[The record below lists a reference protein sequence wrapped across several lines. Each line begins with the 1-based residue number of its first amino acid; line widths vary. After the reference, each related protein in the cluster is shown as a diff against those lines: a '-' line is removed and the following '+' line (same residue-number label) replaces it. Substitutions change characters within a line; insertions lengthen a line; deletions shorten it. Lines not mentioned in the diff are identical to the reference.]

1 MRAAQAV
8 VFFLEEK
15 KNTPPLAPAAT
26 RPSFCGYRKCNNLR
40 QQQPEFPFNLSRSG
54 RARRSAAAARAA
66 TLEDSTP
73 TRTHAHHTHRRGLLY
88 LRREAHGPR
97 TDRPCV
103 PLASDVPGTQT
114 ANQILSSN
122 LEESRTTWGVS
133 FSPSAGVEPQSAAP
147 HSNCTRIR
155 SNCVRLGTHALSL
168 HPPLRAQ
175 MSAARGACGR
185 AELALRRRCVGCPA
199 GGAAPRAKGL
209 SGRLAR

>member
-122 LEESRTTWGVS
+122 LEESRTTSGVKFQPVGRCGATERRAS
-133 FSPSAGVEPQSAAP
+133 LEL
-147 HSNCTRIR
+147 H
-155 SNCVRLGTHALSL
+155 TH
-168 HPPLRAQ
+168 
-175 MSAARGACGR
+175 
-185 AELALRRRCVGCPA
+185 
-199 GGAAPRAKGL
+199 
-209 SGRLAR
+209 

>member
-114 ANQILSSN
+114 ANQILSSTSG
-122 LEESRTTWGVS
+122 ESRTTSGVRFQPVGRCGATERRAS
-133 FSPSAGVEPQSAAP
+133 LEL
-147 HSNCTRIR
+147 H
-155 SNCVRLGTHALSL
+155 TH
-168 HPPLRAQ
+168 
-175 MSAARGACGR
+175 
-185 AELALRRRCVGCPA
+185 
-199 GGAAPRAKGL
+199 
-209 SGRLAR
+209 

>member
-73 TRTHAHHTHRRGLLY
+73 TRTHAHHTNRRGVFY
-88 LRREAHGPR
+88 VSIERFSFP
-97 TDRPCV
+97 TNRPCM
-103 PLASDVPGTQT
+103 PFEYHAPADHLER
-114 ANQILSSN
+114 QILSSTSG
-122 LEESRTTWGVS
+122 ESRTTSGVKFQPVGRCGATERRAS
-133 FSPSAGVEPQSAAP
+133 LEL
-147 HSNCTRIR
+147 H
-155 SNCVRLGTHALSL
+155 TH
-168 HPPLRAQ
+168 
-175 MSAARGACGR
+175 
-185 AELALRRRCVGCPA
+185 
-199 GGAAPRAKGL
+199 
-209 SGRLAR
+209 

>member
-1 MRAAQAV
+1 MVTESVTTCGNNNQNSHSTSRGVDERGAAPPPHALPRSRIQLPRGPTHTIRTAV
-8 VFFLEEK
+8 ACSISDGKRRVLGP
-15 KNTPPLAPAAT
+15 TAHA
-26 RPSFCGYRKCNNLR
+26 G
-40 QQQPEFPFNLSRSG
+40 RSHLTCP
-54 RARRSAAAARAA
+54 ARRR
-66 TLEDSTP
+66 P
-73 TRTHAHHTHRRGLLY
+73 TRFLVRPPRSRGPP
-88 LRREAHGPR
+88 PR
-97 TDRPCV
+97 
-103 PLASDVPGTQT
+103 
-114 ANQILSSN
+114 
-122 LEESRTTWGVS
+122 SRC
-133 FSPSAGVEPQSAAP
+133 SPSAGVEPQSAAP